1 MHTITAWK
9 VVETHPVGDAARE
22 VHVVPE
28 IEITYPLEA
37 GQGAPEEHTLSAECF
52 CSPDVEVYRNP
63 LFIHRG
69 FEN

>member
-9 VVETHPVGDAARE
+9 VVETAPVGAPSRE
-22 VHVVPE
+22 VHVLPE
-28 IEITYPLEA
+28 MAFDDLNDPP
-37 GQGAPEEHTLSAECF
+37 PEHETSEHCF
-52 CSPDVEVYRNP
+52 CQPDVEVYKNP